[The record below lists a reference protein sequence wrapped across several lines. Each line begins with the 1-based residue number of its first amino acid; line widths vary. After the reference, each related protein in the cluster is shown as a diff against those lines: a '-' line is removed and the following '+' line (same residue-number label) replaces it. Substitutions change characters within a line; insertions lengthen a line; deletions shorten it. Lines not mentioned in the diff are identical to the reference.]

1 MFDKMKQLMEFK
13 KQAEALKRELDQT
26 TAEINEGGIKIIITG
41 SQQFQSV
48 DIAADLL
55 KDKNKLENTL
65 TKSLNAAVAKS
76 QAMAS
81 QKMKGMAGFNIPG
94 M

>member
-65 TKSLNAAVAKS
+65 IKGLNAAVAKS

>member
-26 TAEINEGGIKIIITG
+26 TAEINEGGIKMIITG

-65 TKSLNAAVAKS
+65 IKGLNAAVAKS